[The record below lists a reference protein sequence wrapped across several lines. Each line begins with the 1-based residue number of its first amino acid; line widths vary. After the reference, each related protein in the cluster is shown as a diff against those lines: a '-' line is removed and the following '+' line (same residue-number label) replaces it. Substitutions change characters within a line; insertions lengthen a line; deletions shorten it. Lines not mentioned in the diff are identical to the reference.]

1 MVLSQE
7 PKESQT
13 SFGETTARYW
23 SRPDNGSLHEDMVSM
38 DFAPNL
44 VSVASRL
51 AMKVLIPVTV

>member
-1 MVLSQE
+1 LEQAL
-7 PKESQT
+7 
-13 SFGETTARYW
+13 G
-23 SRPDNGSLHEDMVSM
+23 DNGSLHEDMVSM